1 MRSVAAEGSFAKQ
14 KVSKRDK
21 PARLDSDV
29 LGAAK
34 KAPSNSLTKFSP
46 SASALDSV
54 KRSPTKNKGGSPHL
68 EIVPDNS
75 AHKNVKEIILNRGR
89 QGTKKSKNQTSSFHY
104 SILCA
109 SLALI
114 ILLAFASFTP
124 YLNSSV
130 KYAQHRKPKV

>member
-46 SASALDSV
+46 SASALDSA
-54 KRSPTKNKGGSPHL
+54 KRSPHL

-89 QGTKKSKNQTSSFHY
+89 QGTKKSKNQTSSYHY
-104 SILCA
+104 SI
-109 SLALI
+109 
-114 ILLAFASFTP
+114 
-124 YLNSSV
+124 
-130 KYAQHRKPKV
+130 

>member
-21 PARLDSDV
+21 PATDV
-29 LGAAK
+29 LGAVK

-68 EIVPDNS
+68 EIIPDNS

-114 ILLAFASFTP
+114 ILLVFASFTP
-124 YLNSSV
+124 YLNSS
-130 KYAQHRKPKV
+130 AQHRKPKV